1 MTGYCLL
8 TDWPTDCKADATTQA
23 LAYRSNETIETDRIS
38 PASDS
43 AALHKNS
50 NSLWTSLFSRNATET
65 RHRCF
70 VQRVVSVTAKSGAV
84 VTFNKLRFT
93 GVIGHQCRHQD
104 CQSTYL
110 VFSQVPVFLFL
121 PTLPSLLLP
130 SVSLPMKWSLQVHL
144 GVWGGL

>member
-1 MTGYCLL
+1 MTEYCLL

-23 LAYRSNETIETDRIS
+23 LAYRSNETIEPDRIS

-43 AALHKNS
+43 ATLHKNP

-70 VQRVVSVTAKSGAV
+70 VQRVVSVTTKSGAV

-93 GVIGHQCRHQD
+93 EVIGHQCRHQD
-104 CQSTYL
+104 CQSEIYL
-110 VFSQVPVFLFL
+110 VFFLKFLSFLFFL
-121 PTLPSLLLP
+121 PFFLPSLHFSP
-130 SVSLPMKWSLQVHL
+130 SPQFSFPWS
-144 GVWGGL
+144 GPFKSI